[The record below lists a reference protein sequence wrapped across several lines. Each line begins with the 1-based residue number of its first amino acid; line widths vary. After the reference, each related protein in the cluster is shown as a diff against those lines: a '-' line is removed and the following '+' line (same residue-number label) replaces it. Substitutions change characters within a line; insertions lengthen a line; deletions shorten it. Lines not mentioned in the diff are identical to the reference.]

1 MVNHFTKRN
10 FFVVQSR
17 LIISACTIPTGHR
30 GNRGTGTRELNRT
43 VLDLDS
49 MALISWLLRWGVVLV
64 TVATKCEEGVSTVWV
79 FPGGKGGV
87 RRVDLTNV
95 QVVVSFF

>member
-1 MVNHFTKRN
+1 MSAELATQVNGKSFRN
-10 FFVVQSR
+10 ATFCGSKSCYYFR
-17 LIISACTIPTGHR
+17 LHDSHPTPGKP
-30 GNRGTGTRELNRT
+30 GNRVTGTRELNRT

-79 FPGGKGGV
+79 FPGGERVGV
-87 RRVDLTNV
+87 R
-95 QVVVSFF
+95 